1 MATDRCPLCLDNIVC
16 NYGYTHTAIIGESI
30 TYECIVKKYQ
40 GHMFDNLA
48 KWEGPGVDT
57 TLQKNN
63 WTSKAVATAE
73 AGTCETGE
81 LSLPT
86 IGPYS

>member
-1 MATDRCPLCLDNIVC
+1 
-16 NYGYTHTAIIGESI
+16 
-30 TYECIVKKYQ
+30 
-40 GHMFDNLA
+40 MFDNIA
-48 KWEGPGVDT
+48 KWEGPGVDPI
-57 TLQKNN
+57 LQKNN